1 MKRSSCKNETESHCS
16 EAIGKG
22 MQIGTENKK
31 NDEDFLLS
39 ACESG
44 SRQSIRIWIR
54 KKEMVK
60 SEKRKLQQQ

>member
-31 NDEDFLLS
+31 RRGFFTKRL
-39 ACESG
+39 
-44 SRQSIRIWIR
+44 R
-54 KKEMVK
+54 KWVAPIDTD
-60 SEKRKLQQQ
+60 LDP